1 MCLNRSSNKH
11 HNLVWRCFRQ
21 CQFRTSSY
29 RQTWLVM
36 RLGPFAWLGMHF
48 ATLDPWSRA
57 WHLDSLTGFC
67 SCWLAWKG
75 RNQFGNR
82 LTESWAAADAQIPN
96 SDQFARQTNNPNS
109 IFEADPLVHSVKEPV
124 SRKRAQAAHCYLK
137 WEPHSFAILEKDPK
151 IDPLTY
157 ASYTTSTSTGAQ
169 HLTLKWCILRP
180 LAIQG

>member
-1 MCLNRSSNKH
+1 MHQRILMCLNRSSNKH

-82 LTESWAAADAQIPN
+82 LTESWAAADAQN
-96 SDQFARQTNNPNS
+96 SEFWSVCKTDEQPQLNFWGRPASSFSKRTRLTKARAGS
-109 IFEADPLVHSVKEPV
+109 SLLFEVRTP
-124 SRKRAQAAHCYLK
+124 
-137 WEPHSFAILEKDPK
+137 
-151 IDPLTY
+151 
-157 ASYTTSTSTGAQ
+157 
-169 HLTLKWCILRP
+169 
-180 LAIQG
+180 